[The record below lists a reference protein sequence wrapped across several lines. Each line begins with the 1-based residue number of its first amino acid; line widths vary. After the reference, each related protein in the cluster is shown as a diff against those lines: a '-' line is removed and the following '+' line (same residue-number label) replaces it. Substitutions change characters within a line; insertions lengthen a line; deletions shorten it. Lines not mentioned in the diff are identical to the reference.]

1 MTNYRLRHS
10 RFHAKLEEVSVNL
23 PRDLDLDSTLNLLGS
38 GKDLTDIAKETQ
50 VLQDPHE
57 ERVQREE
64 WYGPRPGG
72 NTREAVVRCEY
83 EQLIQTYQRQPRPVR
98 TIWLQGGEEF
108 AIITDETKQ
117 QITRIV
123 ITPHQQP
130 NPDHVPQPGQT
141 KLFIEVNGEPEV
153 HDPYGKG

>member
-1 MTNYRLRHS
+1 MTRYRLRHS
-10 RFHAKLEEVSVNL
+10 KFHAKLEEVSVNL
-23 PRDLDLDSTLNLLGS
+23 PPNLDLDSTLALLGS
-38 GKDLTDIAKETQ
+38 GKNLTDIAKDAR

-57 ERVQREE
+57 EQVQREE
-64 WYGPRPGG
+64 WFGPRSGG
-72 NTREAVVRCEY
+72 DVRGVVVRREY
-83 EQLIQTYQRQPRPVR
+83 EELIAMYQKQPRPVR

-108 AIITDETKQ
+108 AIITDETER